1 MSDPRH
7 TTGRPA
13 RRRRLSAAAWLCASL
28 WAAAGAAGATAPE
41 APAGWVTALPGNCDF
56 YATADLARQP
66 AARETLL
73 RLFPAVAPVLQRVRD
88 AGLLP
93 AAARLDGLAL
103 TGIRR
108 DDDVF
113 LGVWLQ
119 GDFQEAAILKALGDR
134 AAPVSPSPGVAF
146 FRLRE
151 PGADP
156 PLCFCFP
163 RRDLLVAGKA
173 ETLAALRQPRRL
185 DSPPPALLTGTGGAG
200 ALTLYLGE
208 GLMAHLLGAGPI
220 GSSYATLRRL
230 FAGITELAWNL
241 ETTGRGTCVARLTC
255 RRPEDAAGIAL
266 LLKNFVSLALVAA
279 GQSPTDAET
288 ILAGFAVAATGPS
301 LRATFDIPPALL
313 GRLFQPA
320 GP

>member
-1 MSDPRH
+1 VSDPRH
-7 TTGRPA
+7 PTGRSA
-13 RRRRLSAAAWLCASL
+13 RRRRLCAAAWWVVCL
-28 WAAAGAAGATAPE
+28 WSALGAAGATAPE
-41 APAGWVTALPGNCDF
+41 APAGWVSALPGGCDF
-56 YATADLARQP
+56 YATADLARLP

-73 RLFPAVAPVLQRVRD
+73 RMFPAVAPVLQRVRD

-119 GDFQEAAILKALGDR
+119 GDFQEAAILKTLGER
-134 AAPVSPSPGVAF
+134 ATPVSPSPGVAF
-146 FRLRE
+146 FQLRE

-163 RRDLLVAGKA
+163 RRDLFVAGKA

-185 DSPPPALLTGTGGAG
+185 DTPPPALLTGTGGAG
-200 ALTLYLGE
+200 ALTLYLGN
-208 GLMAHLLGAGPI
+208 GLMAHLLGTGPG
-220 GSSYATLRRL
+220 GSSYATLQRL

-241 ETTGRGTCVARLTC
+241 EPAGRGACVVQLTC
-255 RRPEDAAGIAL
+255 RRGEDAAGIAL
-266 LLKNFVSLALVAA
+266 LLKHFVSLALVAA

-288 ILAGFAVAATGPS
+288 ILASFTVAAQGPS

-313 GRLFQPA
+313 DRLFQPA

>member
-1 MSDPRH
+1 VSDPH
-7 TTGRPA
+7 HPTGRPA
-13 RRRRLSAAAWLCASL
+13 RPRQLSAAAWCVACL
-28 WAAAGAAGATAPE
+28 WSALGAAGAIAPE
-41 APAGWVTALPGNCDF
+41 TPPGWVAALPGDCDF

-73 RLFPAVAPVLQRVRD
+73 RMFPAVAPVLQRARN

-93 AAARLDGLAL
+93 AGARLDGLGL
-103 TGIRR
+103 TGMRR

-119 GDFQEAAILKALGDR
+119 GDFQEASILKALGNR

-146 FRLRE
+146 FQLRE
-151 PGADP
+151 PGAEP

-173 ETLAALRQPRRL
+173 ETLAALRQSHRL
-185 DSPPPALLTGTGGAG
+185 DTPPPALLTGTGGTG

-208 GLMAHLLGAGPI
+208 RLMAHLLSAGSG
-220 GSSYATLRRL
+220 GSSYAALQRL

-241 ETTGRGTCVARLTC
+241 EPAGRGACVVQLTC
-255 RRPEDAAGIAL
+255 RRGEDAAGIAL
-266 LLKNFVSLALVAA
+266 LLKHFVSLALVAA
-279 GQSPTDAET
+279 GRSPTDAET
-288 ILAGFAVAATGPS
+288 ILASFSVAARGSS

-313 GRLFQPA
+313 DRLFQPA